1 MGDDIL
7 RHLLVRTIML
17 RERGCR
23 RIGLG
28 QGLFI
33 GAGIMHVEKTA
44 HEIALRHALGA
55 DDAETAEIIGNVE
68 IGMESK
74 RSAVF
79 IFDDR
84 RLVIDDVA
92 VAVENLVGSHP
103 AARLAMV
110 NLHVVDAII
119 LRRIGRREA
128 FAPAKAR
135 YETGSRADNTIVEIE
150 IVAAFFEHERA
161 GIVLVTPP
169 VAHEECAVIG
179 RNMLGSL
186 DGNDIAKLTFSL
198 CGAQIAV
205 KRRISQN

>member
-1 MGDDIL
+1 MQGQIVCLPNRLQIDHLAAMTRFIHRKRQNTGLDCVERGNRKRRALDDMGDDIL

-84 RLVIDDVA
+84 RLVIDDIA
-92 VAVENLVGSHP
+92 VTVENLVGS
-103 AARLAMV
+103 
-110 NLHVVDAII
+110 
-119 LRRIGRREA
+119 
-128 FAPAKAR
+128 
-135 YETGSRADNTIVEIE
+135 SRSACD
-150 IVAAFFEHERA
+150 
-161 GIVLVTPP
+161 GKPP
-169 VAHEECAVIG
+169 C
-179 RNMLGSL
+179 R
-186 DGNDIAKLTFSL
+186 
-198 CGAQIAV
+198 
-205 KRRISQN
+205 